1 MSGTAS
7 VVSPLDALLDL
18 HQFTKLKRKSDPN
31 IQSNALVFIVNP
43 SFGGCSLGMH

>member
-18 HQFTKLKRKSDPN
+18 DQFTELRRKSDPN
-31 IQSNALVFIVNP
+31 IQSNVLVFIVNP
-43 SFGGCSLGMH
+43 SFDGCSFGMH